1 MTEEPI
7 VCQTSTVDMRW
18 LHKRE
23 DITLILN
30 GCFDIAQGDFP
41 SIFSLISKFYEL
53 VDHTVDYRLRTIG
66 DSW

>member
-1 MTEEPI
+1 
-7 VCQTSTVDMRW
+7 MRW

-30 GCFDIAQGDFP
+30 GCFDTAQGVLILP